1 MKNEIPNNYEE
12 LKKKSRNKKSWRQ
25 RLEAV
30 NELKE
35 YDSKQSR
42 DIILN
47 LALHD
52 EVFIVKEN
60 AFRAAQAMEITKNG
74 KPIKLHKKQKGKLD
88 KKIEKKLTT
97 VIKTLP
103 EDYSFV
109 DFKNEYK
116 NMYPESYDLHEGN
129 KGKSFEKWLKNM
141 ESNLSKKN

>member
-1 MKNEIPNNYEE
+1 MKNEIPSNYEE

-52 EVFIVKEN
+52 KVFTVKEN
-60 AFRAAQAMEITKNG
+60 AFRAAQAMGITKNG
-74 KPIKLHKKQKGKLD
+74 QPIKLHKKPKGKLD
-88 KKIEKKLTT
+88 KNIEKKLTR
-97 VIKTLP
+97 VMKSLP
-103 EDYSFV
+103 EDYTFD
-109 DFKNEYK
+109 DFKNEYQK
-116 NMYPESYDLHEGN
+116 MYPESYDLYEGN
-129 KGKSFEKWLKNM
+129 KGKSFDKWLKNV
-141 ESNLSKKN
+141 ESNIPRK

>member
-1 MKNEIPNNYEE
+1 M
-12 LKKKSRNKKSWRQ
+12 
-25 RLEAV
+25 
-30 NELKE
+30 
-35 YDSKQSR
+35 
-42 DIILN
+42 
-47 LALHD
+47 HD

-103 EDYSFV
+103 EDYTFV

-116 NMYPESYDLHEGN
+116 KMYPESYDLHEGN
-129 KGKSFEKWLKNM
+129 KGKGFEKWLKNM

>member
-1 MKNEIPNNYEE
+1 MRNEIPNNYEE

-74 KPIKLHKKQKGKLD
+74 KPIKL
-88 KKIEKKLTT
+88 
-97 VIKTLP
+97 
-103 EDYSFV
+103 
-109 DFKNEYK
+109 
-116 NMYPESYDLHEGN
+116 
-129 KGKSFEKWLKNM
+129 
-141 ESNLSKKN
+141 